1 MPKAYSNILK
11 GGKKRV
17 YFPDTPKMSTYLL
30 AFCIGE
36 FDYVQAFTKDRVAV
50 RVYTPPGKR
59 KVKMITL
66 TLKPNPN
73 PKS

>member
-1 MPKAYSNILK
+1 MPKAYSNMLS

-36 FDYVQAFTKDRVAV
+36 FDFVEKMTKNGVKV

-59 KVKMITL
+59 EVKRITL
-66 TLKPNPN
+66 ILTPDP
-73 PKS
+73 

>member
-1 MPKAYSNILK
+1 MPKAYSNMLR

-36 FDYVQAFTKDRVAV
+36 FDYVQKFTKDRVAV
-50 RVYTPPGKR
+50 RVVTPPGKR
-59 KVKMITL
+59 EVNTL
-66 TLKPNPN
+66 TLTLTPNR
-73 PKS
+73 